1 MDFSFITDEAL
12 RAKATKA
19 FEDAIAEATSGLQAK
34 NNELLGK
41 LKKAQKSGEIDP
53 ADYQSLQDEN
63 ERLKTENGENKKT
76 IKKLSTDFDATKKQY
91 ESESQFASRLL
102 IDNGLNDALIKA
114 GVKPEMTKAVKAL
127 IAPQV
132 KIKTEGDNRTPVIG
146 EKSLSDFVTEWASSD
161 EGKHFVAAPLNQGG
175 GANGGGN
182 GKGNV
187 KQMTRA
193 AFDAQDPVQK
203 SEFIKAGG
211 VVIN

>member
-53 ADYQSLQDEN
+53 ADYQAVQDELSKAN
-63 ERLKTENGENKKT
+63 EKISEMTKQVKTLTKDNETFKKNYEAEAGVT
-76 IKKLSTDFDATKKQY
+76 HKLIVQ
-91 ESESQFASRLL
+91 
-102 IDNGLNDALIKA
+102 NGLTAALIEAK
-114 GVKPEMTKAVKAL
+114 VKPELMKAVVALLSPQATLKA
-127 IAPQV
+127 
-132 KIKTEGDNRTPVIG
+132 EGDSRIAVVGDKPLADYV
-146 EKSLSDFVTEWASSD
+146 SEWAKSD
-161 EGKHFVAAPLNQGG
+161 EGKHYVAAPNNQGG

-182 GKGNV
+182 GKGDV
-187 KQMTRA
+187 KEMTRA
-193 AFDAQDPVQK
+193 AFDAQDPAK
-203 SEFIKAGG
+203 KMEFTKAGG

>member
-12 RAKATKA
+12 RAKAMEVA
-19 FEDAIAEATSGLQAK
+19 SAAIEEATEGLKTK

-41 LKKAQKSGEIDP
+41 IKKWQKLGDIDP
-53 ADYQSLQDEN
+53 VDYQQTISDN
-63 ERLKTENGENKKT
+63 ERMTSELSAAQKT

-91 ESESQFASRLL
+91 ESEAQFASRLL

-132 KIKTEGDNRTPVIG
+132 KIKAEGDNRSPVIG